1 MREKISFTVS
11 APEPRNI
18 IKARKTGVNLSYYG
32 SSLWS
37 GCSGTG
43 MFGRGTSVWN
53 FCTSPQAALLGG
65 NHCISFSLVFAFLP
79 LIWVATSQ
87 RDRFIYCTEKGKME
101 ILNFQLTAE
110 SGANAKVYTNGLSSE
125 SVSACLALHYYLRQ
139 RRYSLILRRR
149 FHSRRPETSGN
160 GFKIELCQ
168 ASTGRNT
175 ATWVTISSKYLL
187 YEGDIP

>member
-139 RRYSLILRRR
+139 RRYSTIVLLLLSGLC
-149 FHSRRPETSGN
+149 FPEVIGHLTTS
-160 GFKIELCQ
+160 KW
-168 ASTGRNT
+168 S
-175 ATWVTISSKYLL
+175 ISQLFLQEGQNIAKKPKAEEDVYL
-187 YEGDIP
+187 

>member
-18 IKARKTGVNLSYYG
+18 IKARKTGVNLSYYR

-139 RRYSLILRRR
+139 RRYSTIVLLLLSGLC
-149 FHSRRPETSGN
+149 FPEVIGHLTTS
-160 GFKIELCQ
+160 KW
-168 ASTGRNT
+168 S
-175 ATWVTISSKYLL
+175 ISQLFLQEGQNIAKKPKAEEDVYL
-187 YEGDIP
+187 